1 MVAILP
7 LVVGAAA
14 AGHWLVDPPSTPVTI
29 KDAVVGG
36 RPAVVVT
43 NGLITRTFLTSPN
56 WATWSMEVGGEDLL
70 RAVQPEASFE
80 LDGSVRP
87 APPSSHPAPS

>member
-14 AGHWLVDPPSTPVTI
+14 GGHWLVDPPSTPVTVT
-29 KDAVVGG
+29 DAVVGG

-43 NGLITRTFLTSPN
+43 VWLRGRIGDGQERASSLAAFLQGCARN
-56 WATWSMEVGGEDLL
+56 
-70 RAVQPEASFE
+70 
-80 LDGSVRP
+80 
-87 APPSSHPAPS
+87 